1 MKPFIRNKKDSH
13 GGCKV
18 SHSTAQ
24 ISQSSSS
31 AHPIKERGRRWK
43 LFRSNL
49 DTYVLLL
56 PGLAFLL
63 LFKYTPMYGIVIAFQ
78 DFNIFDGISGSRWV
92 GLEQF
97 QKLVHSDE
105 FMQVFRNTLLI
116 SFYKIFLLFP
126 IPILLAL
133 ILNEVGKMW
142 FKRSVQTIVYL
153 PHFLSWVIIS
163 GLFVNILSPSTGIV
177 NAIIESFGG
186 EPISFLIDNNYFR
199 SVVVFTAGW
208 KEAGWNAIIF
218 IAAIASIDQDQ
229 YEAASMDGASRIQKM
244 IHITLPG
251 IAPTIVLV
259 FILRI
264 GNLLD
269 AGTEQILTLYNPVVY
284 ETGDVIGTY
293 VYRIGLGKMDYSF
306 STAVGLF
313 NSVVGFLLIIS
324 GNFLSKKLVK
334 RSIW

>member
-1 MKPFIRNKKDSH
+1 MSR
-13 GGCKV
+13 
-18 SHSTAQ
+18 STAS
-24 ISQSSSS
+24 ISPSS
-31 AHPIKERGRRWK
+31 AAARPVKERGRRRK
-43 LFRSNL
+43 LFRANL
-49 DTYVLLL
+49 DLYVLLI

-78 DFNIFDGISGSRWV
+78 DFNIFDGISGSQWV

-97 QKLVHSDE
+97 RKLIHSDE

-126 IPILLAL
+126 IPIILAL
-133 ILNEVGKMW
+133 FLNEVGKMW
-142 FKRSVQTIVYL
+142 FKRTVQTIVYL

-177 NAIIESFGG
+177 NGIIQWLGG
-186 EPISFLIDNNYFR
+186 QPISFLIDNNYFR
-199 SVVVFTAGW
+199 STVVFTAGW

-218 IAAIASIDQDQ
+218 IAAIAGIDQDQ
-229 YEAASMDGASRIQKM
+229 YEAAAIDGASRIQRM
-244 IHITLPG
+244 IYITLPG
-251 IAPTIVLV
+251 IAPTIVLM

-264 GNLLD
+264 GNLLE

-313 NSVVGFLLIIS
+313 NSVIGFLLIIS
-324 GNFLSKKLVK
+324 GNVLSRKLVK

>member
-1 MKPFIRNKKDSH
+1 M
-13 GGCKV
+13 
-18 SHSTAQ
+18 
-24 ISQSSSS
+24 
-31 AHPIKERGRRWK
+31 KERGRRWK